1 MGIGLPD
8 IELRVGD
15 RLPRNVQ
22 HPSHDIEHQSRS
34 AARSTGHVGQIGR
47 SGQRGQRIEGSE
59 YLTGRGLQRGRDDD
73 VDRKES
79 VGAGDRRR
87 HLHEVAATE
96 IAD

>member
-1 MGIGLPD
+1 MTLSTSPAA
-8 IELRVGD
+8 L
-15 RLPRNVQ
+15 
-22 HPSHDIEHQSRS
+22 
-34 AARSTGHVGQIGR
+34 ARSTWHVGQIGR

-59 YLTGRGLQRGRDDD
+59 YLTGRWLQRGRDDD
-73 VDRKES
+73 VDRKEG